1 MLKLI
6 PLFVLTLSL
15 LPIMVLAQSEM
26 KCEAGKCA
34 ADKSAMKK
42 DLTAITKPV
51 TTKPAIS
58 QADTSQKKEKA
69 IRTQK
74 ATIEQLFNVT
84 TIKVKKM
91 TTAQEQVNYG
101 YIVAQ
106 DSLKV
111 DVTAWYSGFV
121 EELYADTLYKKVKKG
136 DALAKVYSP
145 EVYKAKQDYLNSIN
159 YNATRP
165 AAGMLK
171 SAKTK
176 LTLLGVSPSEIT
188 RIQKEGKADEFTTIY
203 APVSGWIFEKNI
215 NQGSSFTSKKKLFQ
229 IVNLDK
235 VWMEV
240 KLFQNEVEKLKTLKN
255 FRVKS
260 KGSDKT
266 YVAERSL
273 LYPMI
278 DPKEA
283 TLTLRLTLNN
293 DTGELKPGMY
303 AKMHASAKKQS
314 RLVIPRTAAMRKN
327 GTWYAFLA
335 TEFKGEYEPV
345 VIEIKPLD
353 NKNYE
358 VLKGLHDG
366 DTLVN
371 NALFMMD
378 SDAQINGVY

>member
-1 MLKLI
+1 MSKY
-6 PLFVLTLSL
+6 LTLFLMPIL
-15 LPIMVLAQSEM
+15 LLSESAM

-34 ADKSAMKK
+34 TDKSSMQKEVP
-42 DLTAITKPV
+42 TKE
-51 TTKPAIS
+51 
-58 QADTSQKKEKA
+58 KKEKA
-69 IRTQK
+69 VGDQK
-74 ATIEQLFNVT
+74 TTIEQLFNVKT
-84 TIKVKKM
+84 VKVTK
-91 TTAQEQVNYG
+91 TSTSCEQVNYG
-101 YIVAQ
+101 YIMAQ

-121 EELYADTLYKKVKKG
+121 EELYADTMYKKVQKG
-136 DALAKVYSP
+136 EALAKVYSP

-159 YNATRP
+159 YNAARP

-176 LTLLGVSPSEIT
+176 LALLGVNPSEIA
-188 RIQKEGKADEFTTIY
+188 RIQKEGRADEFTTIY

-215 NQGSSFTSKKKLFQ
+215 NQGSSFTSQKKLFQ

-240 KLFQNEVEKLKTLKN
+240 KLFQNEVEKVKTLEH
-255 FRVKS
+255 FRVKP
-260 KGSDKT
+260 KGTDKT
-266 YVAERSL
+266 YVAKRSL
-273 LYPMI
+273 LYPVI
-278 DPKEA
+278 NPKEA
-283 TLTLRLTLNN
+283 TVTLRLTLNN
-293 DTGELKPGMY
+293 DNEELKPGMY
-303 AKMHASAKKQS
+303 AKMHASAGKQS

-327 GTWYAFLA
+327 GAWYAFLA

-345 VIEIKPLD
+345 IIEIKPLD
-353 NKNYE
+353 NKYFE